1 MFTRDYGK
9 VSVIAKGARSPK
21 SKFSG
26 KLEPGLIIDAVYH
39 FKAGRTVHTL
49 TEISVANPWPPSANH
64 PDRYVA
70 RIAFTDLLN
79 RLLQEDGPN
88 EALFDNS
95 EQVLNWLI
103 ETPHNPVQLFP
114 YIIVRMCD
122 WLGVAMQCIDQQIS
136 DRKSAHFELETGTL
150 STANGAKGMPITNSM
165 FVFLWHSVAGNRKDL
180 LEMELPMADLRQMT
194 YMMDRYIAY
203 HFDGVRP
210 RTAQIL
216 FDSYSEALS

>member
-26 KLEPGLIIDAVYH
+26 KLEPGLIVDAVYH
-39 FKAGRTVHTL
+39 FKAGRSVHTL

-64 PDRYVA
+64 PNRYVA

-95 EQVLNWLI
+95 AQVLNWLI

-122 WLGVAMQCIDQQIS
+122 WLGVAMQCADQQNPDI
-136 DRKSAHFELETGTL
+136 KSAHFELETGTL
-150 STANGAKGMPITNSM
+150 STAIGAKGMPISNPM
-165 FVFLWHSVAGNRKDL
+165 FVFMSHSVAGNRKDL